1 MQPGNTLKEAPPC
14 CIILPETSWWGPSMI
29 PLFFDASS
37 DSPFLCCIQWFPFS
51 LLHPENLGG
60 RPTPCMGPQRCLG
73 AHQDSLGGGK
83 GGNTLHGLAWR
94 CLGAHQDS
102 LGGPPRLTGAPP
114 WKGGK
119 TKSFKFCIK
128 EQDPQQQV
136 SSISSFMD
144 SSSQSSSESVD
155 TLLLA
160 PSKYFNTRHITQ
172 T

>member
-1 MQPGNTLKEAPPC
+1 LLHTV
-14 CIILPETSWWGPSMI
+14 I
-29 PLFFDASS
+29 PLFFAA
-37 DSPFLCCIQWFPFS
+37 PRKPWGKAHT
-51 LLHPENLGG
+51 LHGAPEMPGGAPGLSGRGEGGQHLAWACLEMPGGAPGLSG
-60 RPTPCMGPQRCLG
+60 RPTK
-73 AHQDSLGGGK
+73 AHWG
-83 GGNTLHGLAWR
+83 
-94 CLGAHQDS
+94 
-102 LGGPPRLTGAPP
+102 PP